1 MLAAVFVVVVAILG
15 GPIPSVSLVGI
26 AGAAG
31 DSGLSTIPDGFLSAI
46 LHEMT
51 LEEKVGQLFVTYAYG
66 SAPDTVDIRNRVEF
80 GVETPE
86 QVVEKYHLGGIIYFN
101 WTESVK
107 DPKQVAA
114 LSNGLQRAA
123 LSSGAHIPLMI
134 ATDQE
139 QGIVARIGPPATQF
153 PGCMAL
159 GAGRGTDDA
168 QRAAA
173 ITGSELRTM
182 GVNQDLAPV
191 SDVNSNPANP
201 IIGVRSFGSE
211 PELVARLVRAQVDGY
226 QRSNVVT
233 RTVSATAKHF
243 PGHGDASQDSH
254 TTLPLIDHTKRQ
266 WEQMDAPPFQ
276 AAIDAGVDSIMTA
289 HLEFPEIDPSGEP
302 ATLSPTIVTGLL
314 RNELGY
320 DGVVVTDALQMQG
333 VRTLHN
339 DAEIPVLALRAGVDE
354 LLMPQ
359 DLGLAITGVMT
370 ALRSGQLTEERVD
383 RSVTRVLRM
392 KWRRGV
398 FRAPLVDV
406 NEVDGAVGTPQHLAA
421 AQRVTDRTTTL
432 VRNDAGLLPLTG
444 QPKRVLVTGWGDSS
458 TQALAERIAVRGP
471 DVGALPTGATPT
483 VSDIAAAV
491 GAAKGVDLVIVLTN
505 ALSAHPEQQE
515 LLREMVAAGVPVVA
529 VAVRNPYDVDFVESE
544 TTWLATYSYTPVALE
559 SLSRVLFGEVR
570 PQGKLPVNIP
580 FADDPTMTRYPFGYG
595 LSW

>member
-1 MLAAVFVVVVAILG
+1 
-15 GPIPSVSLVGI
+15 
-26 AGAAG
+26 
-31 DSGLSTIPDGFLSAI
+31 
-46 LHEMT
+46 
-51 LEEKVGQLFVTYAYG
+51 
-66 SAPDTVDIRNRVEF
+66 
-80 GVETPE
+80 
-86 QVVEKYHLGGIIYFN
+86 
-101 WTESVK
+101 
-107 DPKQVAA
+107 
-114 LSNGLQRAA
+114 
-123 LSSGAHIPLMI
+123 
-134 ATDQE
+134 
-139 QGIVARIGPPATQF
+139 
-153 PGCMAL
+153 
-159 GAGRGTDDA
+159 
-168 QRAAA
+168 
-173 ITGSELRTM
+173 
-182 GVNQDLAPV
+182 
-191 SDVNSNPANP
+191 
-201 IIGVRSFGSE
+201 
-211 PELVARLVRAQVDGY
+211 
-226 QRSNVVT
+226 
-233 RTVSATAKHF
+233 
-243 PGHGDASQDSH
+243 
-254 TTLPLIDHTKRQ
+254 
-266 WEQMDAPPFQ
+266 MDAPPFR

-370 ALRSGQLTEERVD
+370 ALRNGQLTEERVD

-444 QPKRVLVTGWGDSS
+444 EPKRVLVTGWDASS
-458 TQALAERIAVRGP
+458 TEALAGRIAVRGP

-505 ALSAHPEQQE
+505 ALSAHPEQQN
-515 LLREMVAAGVPVVA
+515 L
-529 VAVRNPYDVDFVESE
+529 NPQVD
-544 TTWLATYSYTPVALE
+544 ATFDQVISAWQKQWA
-559 SLSRVLFGEVR
+559 R
-570 PQGKLPVNIP
+570 
-580 FADDPTMTRYPFGYG
+580 
-595 LSW
+595 

>member
-15 GPIPSVSLVGI
+15 GPVPSISLVGI

-31 DSGLSTIPDGFLSAI
+31 DSGLSTIPDSFLSAT

-51 LEEKVGQLFVTYAYG
+51 LEEKVGQLFVTYVYG
-66 SAPDTVDIRNRVEF
+66 SAADTVDIRNRVEF

-101 WTESVK
+101 WTDSVK

-123 LSSGAHIPLMI
+123 LSSGAHVPLMI

-139 QGIVARIGPPATQF
+139 QGVVARIGPPATQF
-153 PGCMAL
+153 PGGMAL
-159 GAGRGTDDA
+159 GAGRGTEDA

-266 WEQMDAPPFQ
+266 WEQMDAPPFR

-320 DGVVVTDALQMQG
+320 DGVVMTDALQMQG

-359 DLGLAITGVMT
+359 NLGLAITGVMA
-370 ALRSGQLTEERVD
+370 ALKNGQLTEERVD
-383 RSVTRVLRM
+383 QSVTRVLRM

-444 QPKRVLVTGWGDSS
+444 EPKRVLVTGWGDSS
-458 TQALAERIAVRGP
+458 TQVLAERIAVRGP

-491 GAAKGVDLVIVLTN
+491 GASKGVDLVIVLTN

-529 VAVRNPYDVDFVESE
+529 VAVRNPYDVAYVESE

-570 PQGKLPVNIP
+570 PRGKLPVNIP
-580 FADDPTMTRYPFGYG
+580 FADDPTMTRFPFGYG